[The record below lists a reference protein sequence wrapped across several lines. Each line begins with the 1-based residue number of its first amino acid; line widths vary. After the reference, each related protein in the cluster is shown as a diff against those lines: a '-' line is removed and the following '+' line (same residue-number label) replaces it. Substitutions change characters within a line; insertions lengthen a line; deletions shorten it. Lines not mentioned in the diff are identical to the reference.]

1 MTDTWTNRGILI
13 SYFRE
18 MIDLQIKYMN
28 KRET

>member
-1 MTDTWTNRGILI
+1 MTDTWTNREILT